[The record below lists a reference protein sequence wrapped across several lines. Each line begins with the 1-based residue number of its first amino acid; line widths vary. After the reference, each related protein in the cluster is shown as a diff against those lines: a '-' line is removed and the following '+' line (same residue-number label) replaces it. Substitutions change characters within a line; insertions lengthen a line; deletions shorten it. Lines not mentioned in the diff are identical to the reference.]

1 MSEKDSGTIES
12 PTVAQRDQ
20 PSPSCKVQNVLNA
33 DLARA
38 LSTGPQLKAWSVQ
51 AFKLYS
57 ILLVHHPGQG
67 ASQVP
72 SLPDLWLIYGA
83 VEFIASIV
91 ILAVKYVPSGVS
103 TVTAAQSR
111 IYLFFGRF
119 LIGFGS
125 TLNNSSA
132 PAYVA
137 EISPPQWRGRL
148 SGLQVL
154 LLTSLFL
161 TKYGPWTNIA
171 FTFIGCIISSAV
183 VVGTGRINSSAAWR
197 LPFAVQFVPTIILG
211 VGVYFIPES
220 PRWLMSVGRKEEARN
235 ILTRFHG
242 NGDVNAPLVVL
253 ELRELEARI
262 RMDIDNSSKRWW
274 DYSEL
279 FNSRGARYRT
289 FVTCWLGLC
298 CMWSGN
304 GIFYY
309 STVAFDLAGVKTQN
323 DRLTFATVEVVMGG
337 VGALTGAC
345 IVDRIGRRTLWLW
358 GTALSSIILAL
369 ATAFTATER
378 SKAAIA
384 FLVIFGFVLNMT
396 YMPLQGMPIS
406 LGMFE
411 LPQPIKEQK
420 DWHCEE
426 FFMKHSCRPLIEPAA
441 RFALIESIAA
451 LVSNFA
457 GAVAFGKIGWKY
469 FLVFAIW
476 DAIETVVIW
485 FCAVETRG
493 RTLEELDEIFEDR
506 RPVRASLNKHHVGGE
521 T

>member
-1 MSEKDSGTIES
+1 MSEKDSWILES
-12 PTVAQRDQ
+12 PATAQRDQ

-57 ILLVHHPGQG
+57 ILCVAFMGSLSFGYDTTGQLVHHPGQG

-72 SLPDLWLIYGA
+72 SSPDLWLIDGA

-91 ILAVKYVPSGVS
+91 ILAGVS

-148 SGLQVL
+148 SGLFN
-154 LLTSLFL
+154 T
-161 TKYGPWTNIA
+161 

-235 ILTRFHG
+235 ILARYHG

-337 VGALTGAC
+337 VGALIGAC

-396 YMPLQGMPIS
+396 YMPLQGLYPS
-406 LGMFE
+406 ECLSF
-411 LPQPIKEQK
+411 
-420 DWHCEE
+420 
-426 FFMKHSCRPLIEPAA
+426 HSRAKGLAL
-441 RFALIESIAA
+441 FALIESIAA

-476 DAIETVVIW
+476 NAIETVVIW

-506 RPVRASLNKHHVGGE
+506 HPVRASLNKHASGE